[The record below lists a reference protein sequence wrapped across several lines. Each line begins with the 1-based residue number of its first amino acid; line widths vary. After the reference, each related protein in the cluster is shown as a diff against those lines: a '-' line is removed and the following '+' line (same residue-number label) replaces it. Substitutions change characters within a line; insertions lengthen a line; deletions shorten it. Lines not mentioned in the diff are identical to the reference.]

1 MLGLNRRHLLWSLCL
16 MCLLAVPK
24 FVHASGDLG
33 IGLKAVASGKEKP
46 AVKLTPR
53 RALRKV
59 TITLRREDGKTLKLQ
74 AKNLKAGRERLL
86 PFKQDLG
93 VFSYEAE
100 FHVIWADKK
109 EERFKTTFKAT
120 KVGKLSLKI
129 APSDVDLD
137 RRVLSCRITNP
148 AQSAELTII
157 GRSGNALTTVSET
170 FNGAAA
176 GSPLELSW
184 EPVSEE
190 IARLE
195 LKVTDVAGYYTGMH
209 ITNIQI
215 EPWSE
220 NIAFGSGKARI
231 EGSEEPK
238 LQKTL
243 THIQKSLAEHGTML
257 TMKLFVAGY
266 TDTVGGRQYNQGL
279 SMKRAR
285 SVAQWLRRHGIKI
298 PVRYQGFGEAALA
311 KATPDETAEAA
322 NRRTVFI
329 LSSQTP
335 PVSELFPKQNW
346 QSFGGK

>member
-1 MLGLNRRHLLWSLCL
+1 MLRQPLRHFLWALCL
-16 MCLLAVPK
+16 MCLIATPRSAQ
-24 FVHASGDLG
+24 ASGDLG

-46 AVKLTPR
+46 AIKLTPQ

-59 TITLRREDGKTLKLQ
+59 TVTLRRADGKSLTLK
-74 AKNLKAGRERLL
+74 AANLKAGRERLL
-86 PFKQDLG
+86 PFKQELG

-120 KVGKLSLKI
+120 KVGKLSLNI
-129 APSDVDLD
+129 VPSDVDLD
-137 RRVLSCRITNP
+137 QRILRCRITNP
-148 AQSAELTII
+148 AQSAELTLV
-157 GRSGNALTTVSET
+157 GRSGSLLTTVNKD

-176 GSPLELSW
+176 GSTLELRW
-184 EPVSEE
+184 DPVNEE

-220 NIAFGSGKARI
+220 NIAFASGKYAI
-231 EGSEEPK
+231 QPTEQPK

-243 THIQKSLAEHGTML
+243 NHIQKALAEHGTML

-266 TDTVGGRQYNQGL
+266 TDTVGGRQYNQNL

-298 PVRYQGFGEAALA
+298 PVKYQGFGEAALA
-311 KATPDETAEAA
+311 KPTPDETSEAA

-335 PVSELFPKQNW
+335 PISDLFPKQNW